1 VSSAQQTTPTGPAEQ
16 EPAGRT
22 SSPLGPEADAARRTA
37 PALVDGAEAAHR
49 ALFTDPGPIAPPV
62 ARGLAALAAR
72 RHGAAAI
79 AERHARLGADPALYS
94 GGPPA
99 DPALRA
105 AADHVELLS
114 CSPALA
120 RREDTGRLAAA
131 GWSPEEIVAV
141 SQIAAYTAFHVRLA
155 HGLRLLAGAAG
166 EPVGLL
172 DRPTRGRGRGK
183 DTAPLAANGGRR
195 PASYTTG
202 VLDWTPW
209 VPPAEPGGLTGEQKA
224 SYAGKPDGPYFRLL
238 ARVPGVLRARTAVD
252 KAVFGAREG
261 LSRAERELAAT
272 VASKV
277 NDCLY
282 CASVHSRKAA
292 RISGRAEDVQRV
304 LDAEPERGEDH
315 RVLDAAPLS
324 AGLEPRWA
332 AVADFAAALSATPSA
347 ATAAQVEGLRSHG
360 LTEAELVGLVGATAF
375 FAWANRLMLTLGE
388 PYLPGTAPSGA
399 QSAASA

>member
-1 VSSAQQTTPTGPAEQ
+1 
-16 EPAGRT
+16 
-22 SSPLGPEADAARRTA
+22 
-37 PALVDGAEAAHR
+37 
-49 ALFTDPGPIAPPV
+49 PPV

-141 SQIAAYTAFHVRLA
+141 SPFQVRLP
-155 HGLRLLAGAAG
+155 HGLRLRDGAAG

-172 DRPTRGRGRGK
+172 VRPTRGRGRGK

-224 SYAGKPDGPYFRLL
+224 SYAG
-238 ARVPGVLRARTAVD
+238 
-252 KAVFGAREG
+252 
-261 LSRAERELAAT
+261 
-272 VASKV
+272 
-277 NDCLY
+277 
-282 CASVHSRKAA
+282 
-292 RISGRAEDVQRV
+292 
-304 LDAEPERGEDH
+304 
-315 RVLDAAPLS
+315 
-324 AGLEPRWA
+324 
-332 AVADFAAALSATPSA
+332 
-347 ATAAQVEGLRSHG
+347 
-360 LTEAELVGLVGATAF
+360 
-375 FAWANRLMLTLGE
+375 
-388 PYLPGTAPSGA
+388 
-399 QSAASA
+399 